1 MYSLHM
7 QLKQR
12 YSFLQ
17 FYRLLEEVRKRPCKC
32 NLIHTP
38 LTLIYVFIMD
48 ITDNLKDISL
58 DFTKRYICLLVDRD
72 YLMFCL
78 IYCSASTHVNQTMNL
93 NIKKNDFVLHL
104 N

>member
-1 MYSLHM
+1 M

-17 FYRLLEEVRKRPCKC
+17 FYRLLEEVRNRPCKNKSQC
-32 NLIHTP
+32 NRIHTP
-38 LTLIYVFIMD
+38 LTPIYVFIMD

-78 IYCSASTHVNQTMNL
+78 IYCSTSMHVNQTNL
-93 NIKKNDFVLHL
+93 NKKMILYFI
-104 N
+104 